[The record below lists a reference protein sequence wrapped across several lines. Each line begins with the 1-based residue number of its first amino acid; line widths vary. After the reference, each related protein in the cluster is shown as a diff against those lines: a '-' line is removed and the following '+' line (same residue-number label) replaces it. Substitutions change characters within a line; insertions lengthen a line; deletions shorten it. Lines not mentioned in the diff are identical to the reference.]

1 MLIIGL
7 YSLLEVLAI
16 LVPILL
22 AVAFMTI
29 IERKVMASMQ
39 RRVGPNAVGAFG
51 VLQPF
56 ADALKLVVK
65 ETVVPTS
72 SNTGLFYLAPA
83 ITLVFAMMGWAV
95 IPIGPGAAIADL
107 ELGVL
112 YSLAMSSVGVYGV
125 LLAGWSANETYAFMG
140 GLRSTSQMISYEL
153 VLGSC
158 VLAVLI
164 MAGTLNLNLIVE
176 MQTPIWF
183 IVPLAPMFIL
193 FVISVLAE
201 TNRTPFDLPEAE
213 SELVAGFMTEHS
225 AMPFV
230 FFFLG
235 EYMNLVLMSAL
246 SATLFLGG
254 WGVPMLF
261 TNLTPISISSLVLAL
276 KTCAGCFGFVWFRA
290 TLPRQRYDQLMNFCW
305 TGMLPMVIALLLLVP
320 SILVAFDVVP
330 FLD

>member
-1 MLIIGL
+1 MLLEAL
-7 YSLLEVLAI
+7 YGLLEVLAV
-16 LVPILL
+16 LVPVLL

-29 IERKVMASMQ
+29 IERKALAAMQ
-39 RRVGPNAVGAFG
+39 RRVGPNTVGAFG

-56 ADALKLVVK
+56 ADALKLVMK
-65 ETVVPTS
+65 ETVVPS
-72 SNTGLFYLAPA
+72 SANAGLFYLAPS
-83 ITLVFAMMGWAV
+83 ITLVFALMGWAV
-95 IPIGPGAAIADL
+95 MPLGPGAAMADL

-112 YSLAMSSVGVYGV
+112 YSLAVSSIGVYGV
-125 LLAGWSANETYAFMG
+125 LLAGWSANEAYAFMG

-158 VLAVLI
+158 VLAVLLL
-164 MAGTLNLNLIVE
+164 AGTLNLNAIVE
-176 MQTPIWF
+176 AQTPIWYV
-183 IVPLAPMFIL
+183 VPLAPMFIL
-193 FVISVLAE
+193 FIISVLAE

-230 FFFLG
+230 LFFLG
-235 EYMNLVLMSAL
+235 EYCSIVLMSTL

-254 WGVPMLF
+254 WAMPMLF
-261 TNLTPISISSLVLAL
+261 VNTTPLSISALVLAL

-290 TLPRQRYDQLMNFCW
+290 TLPRMRYDQLMNFCW
-305 TGMLPMVIALLLLVP
+305 TGMLPVAIALVLLVP

-330 FLD
+330 LN